1 MPRSHTALIPL
12 PALGAKGAYRSRNR
26 LTITDVTGTGVAELS
41 LVPPLFVDRT
51 AAALRRAHS
60 PDPDRMT
67 ALLQNAARLFAT
79 AELTGLTIQ
88 DHEYAVSRVSG
99 LPISVVRAA
108 TAAITARLARAYHSV
123 QQARPVGAVNDW
135 RDPGTRTGRAV
146 WRRRGDVFA
155 VHAAGNHPGTHSL
168 WPQAL
173 LLGYR
178 VAVRPSRRDPF
189 TPHRL
194 ITALRAAGFGD
205 DQAALLPTGH
215 DHADAVLRAA
225 DLGMVY
231 GGSDVVRRYLGERTV
246 LPQGPGRSK
255 ILLTADVDWRD
266 HLDTIVDSVSG
277 HGGTG
282 CVNTTAVYVE
292 GDPAPLCAALAERL
306 GGLKGLPPE
315 DEAAVLPVQPLAA
328 ARAVEAFLLREAA
341 GTRSWLGG
349 DGVVEELGDGSAA
362 LRPAIHQ
369 LDRPD
374 APQARSELPF
384 PCVWVAPW
392 TPQAG
397 TAPLRDSLVVTAI
410 TRDEQL
416 VDQLLAEP
424 TISNVYV
431 GDHPTH
437 LKDCDLPHDGYLA
450 EFLMRS
456 KAVVRGHPA

>member
-1 MPRSHTALIPL
+1 MPGSRTALVQL

-26 LTITDVTGTGVAELS
+26 FTVTDVAGADVAELS

-51 AAALRRAHS
+51 VAALRRADS
-60 PDPDRMT
+60 PDPDRRT
-67 ALLQNAARLFAT
+67 ALLRSAARLFAT
-79 AELTGLTIQ
+79 AALGGLTVE
-88 DHEYAVSRVSG
+88 DYEYAVSRVSG
-99 LPISVVRAA
+99 MPISVVRAA
-108 TAAITARLARAYHSV
+108 TTATAARLARAYHSV
-123 QQARPVGAVNDW
+123 QQARPTGAVNHW
-135 RDPGTRTGRAV
+135 RDPSTRTGRAV

-173 LLGYR
+173 VLGYR
-178 VAVRPSRRDPF
+178 VVVRPSRRDPF

-194 ITALRAAGFGD
+194 VTALRAAGFGD
-205 DQAALLPTGH
+205 DQVALLPTGH

-231 GGSDVVRRYLGERTV
+231 GGQDVVRRYLRERTV

-266 HLDTIVDSVSG
+266 HLDTIVDSVSR

-306 GGLKGLPPE
+306 RGLASLPPQ
-315 DEAAVLPVQPLAA
+315 DEAALLPVQPVAA

-341 GTRSWLGG
+341 GTRPWLGG
-349 DGVVEELGDGSAA
+349 DGVVEELGDGSAV
-362 LRPAIHQ
+362 LRPAVHQ

-374 APQARSELPF
+374 APQARNELPF

-392 TPQAG
+392 TPEAG

-410 TRDEQL
+410 TRDERL
-416 VDQLLAEP
+416 VDRLLEEP

-431 GDHPTH
+431 GDHRTYH
-437 LKDCDLPHDGYLA
+437 KDPDLPHDGYLA

-456 KAVVRGHPA
+456 KSVIRD